1 MTKQIIN
8 TSGNT
13 IQGLKRS
20 ENGSIIVSNAKE
32 KQDYIR
38 QKKLYERIEKL
49 EHEVGVLIN
58 FVKELSEL
66 H

>member
-1 MTKQIIN
+1 MVKQIIT
-8 TSGNT
+8 TSGDT

-20 ENGSIIVSNAKE
+20 ENGAIIVSNLKE

-58 FVKELSEL
+58 FMKELSRL